1 MRNRWIIEFSTI
13 QHSIIQSGYE
23 DVITDICKTYSLYNQ
38 ISSSENKQKRCSDFY
53 YFWQVLTLKYVL
65 VNGWNLLTPWPGST
79 APAKTVFQPWV
90 RKKF

>member
-65 VNGWNLLTPWPGST
+65 VQNM
-79 APAKTVFQPWV
+79 KTINFLHICGLNVMV
-90 RKKF
+90 K